1 MANTRKLIEQIIEVR
16 ERRGSE
22 PANAELFRRVLD
34 LQISYERRPKD
45 NPELLRHYPVALV
58 ACMEAFFRLA
68 IKQLI
73 DADQRYLR
81 NAANLASRVKLD
93 FDLVKALH
101 GKEISLGDLLAHA
114 ASINNLTDIAAHMS
128 ALLDTAYLDAVA
140 KTFDRWAVEVEKK
153 KKEPII
159 DNPDKVYRSVARTF
173 ELRHI
178 FCHEFATAYKLEAGE
193 IETCFES
200 SITFLK
206 AAEEH
211 LSDVLHPGAP
221 LTQTDMN
228 IGAGE
233 ELKKETARLEACD
246 AELLKKPS
254 Q

>member
-153 KKEPII
+153 KKSPSSTIPTRCTEAWPGHSSCATYFVTSSPQPI
-159 DNPDKVYRSVARTF
+159 NWKPEK
-173 ELRHI
+173 LRP
-178 FCHEFATAYKLEAGE
+178 A
-193 IETCFES
+193 
-200 SITFLK
+200 LK
-206 AAEEH
+206 A
-211 LSDVLHPGAP
+211 
-221 LTQTDMN
+221 Q
-228 IGAGE
+228 
-233 ELKKETARLEACD
+233 
-246 AELLKKPS
+246 LLF
-254 Q
+254 